1 MNEVSIIIS
10 IISCVIALGSVIFS
24 IYKFTSYDKKIANL
38 DTTIKE
44 YQVKTLKK
52 EAELSKRAKIGAN
65 PYSNKNGLIK
75 VKFYNSGKALAHNID
90 FETID
95 DIELQ
100 VFDLDTLL
108 PYPIL
113 NPQESFEVQMRY
125 WGQEAVCQIKITWED
140 ECGKQEHVQALQLF

>member
-1 MNEVSIIIS
+1 
-10 IISCVIALGSVIFS
+10 VIALGSVVFA
-24 IYKFTSYDKKIANL
+24 IYKFASYDKKIASL

-44 YQVKTLKK
+44 YQVKSLKK
-52 EAELSKRAKIGAN
+52 EDELSKRAKVGAN

-75 VKFYNSGKALAHNID
+75 VKFYNSGKSIAHNIN
-90 FETID
+90 FKTID

-108 PYPIL
+108 PFPIL

-125 WGQEAVCQIKITWED
+125 WGQEAVCRIKITWED
-140 ECGKQEHVQALQLF
+140 ECGKQEYVQALQLI

>member
-1 MNEVSIIIS
+1 MTVSITIS
-10 IISCVIALGSVIFS
+10 IISCVIALGSVVFS

-38 DTTIKE
+38 DKTINE

-52 EAELSKRAKIGAN
+52 EDELSKRAKIGAN

-75 VKFYNSGKALAHNID
+75 VKFYNSGKAIARNIN

-108 PYPIL
+108 PFPML

-125 WGQEAVCQIKITWED
+125 WGRETVCQIKITWED
-140 ECGKQEHVQALQLF
+140 ESGAQEHIQAIQLN

>member
-1 MNEVSIIIS
+1 MTVSIIIS
-10 IISCVIALGSVIFS
+10 IISCVIALGSVVFS

-52 EAELSKRAKIGAN
+52 EDELSKRAKIGAN

-75 VKFYNSGKALAHNID
+75 VKFYNSGKAIAHNIN

-108 PYPIL
+108 PFPML

-125 WGQEAVCQIKITWED
+125 WGRETVCQIKITWED
-140 ECGKQEHVQALQLF
+140 ESGAQEHIQALQLN

>member
-1 MNEVSIIIS
+1 MTITSLIIS
-10 IISCVIALGSVIFS
+10 IISCLIALGGFIFS
-24 IYKFTSYDKKIANL
+24 IYKFSSYDKKNATYDAI
-38 DTTIKE
+38 IKE

-52 EAELSKRAKIGAN
+52 EDELSKRAKIGAN

-75 VKFYNSGKALAHNID
+75 VKFYNSGKAIAHNIN

-108 PYPIL
+108 PFPML
-113 NPQESFEVQMRY
+113 NAQESFEVQIRY
-125 WGQEAVCQIKITWED
+125 WGQETVCQIKITWED
-140 ECGKQEHVQALQLF
+140 ESGMQEHIQALQLN

>member
-1 MNEVSIIIS
+1 MASLIIS
-10 IISCVIALGSVIFS
+10 IVSCVIALGSVVFA
-24 IYKFTSYDKKIANL
+24 IYKFASYDKKIASL

-44 YQVKTLKK
+44 YQVKSLKK
-52 EAELSKRAKIGAN
+52 EDELSKRAKVGAN

-75 VKFYNSGKALAHNID
+75 VKFYNSGKSIAHNIN
-90 FETID
+90 FKTID

-108 PYPIL
+108 PFPIL

-125 WGQEAVCQIKITWED
+125 WGQEAVCRIKITWED
-140 ECGKQEHVQALQLF
+140 ECGKQEYVQALQLI

>member
-1 MNEVSIIIS
+1 MTVPIIIS
-10 IISCVIALGSVIFS
+10 IISCVIALGSVVFS
-24 IYKFTSYDKKIANL
+24 IYKFTSYDKKIASL

-52 EAELSKRAKIGAN
+52 EDELSKRAKIGAT

-75 VKFYNSGKALAHNID
+75 VKFYNSGKAIAHNIN

-95 DIELQ
+95 DIKLQ

-108 PYPIL
+108 PFPIL

-125 WGQEAVCQIKITWED
+125 WGEEAVCRIKITWKD
-140 ECGKQEHVQALQLF
+140 ECGEQTHIQAIQLT

>member
-1 MNEVSIIIS
+1 MASLIIS
-10 IISCVIALGSVIFS
+10 IVSCVIALGSVMFS
-24 IYKFTSYDKKIANL
+24 IYKFASYDKKNAQY
-38 DTTIKE
+38 DAFIKE
-44 YQVKTLKK
+44 HQVQTLKQ

-75 VKFYNSGKALAHNID
+75 VKFYNSGKSIANNIN

-108 PYPIL
+108 PFPIL

-125 WGQEAVCQIKITWED
+125 WGQEAVCKIKITWED

>member
-1 MNEVSIIIS
+1 MTVSIIIS
-10 IISCVIALGSVIFS
+10 IISCVIALGSVTFS
-24 IYKFTSYDKKIANL
+24 IYKFASYDKKIASL

-44 YQVKTLKK
+44 YQVKSLKK
-52 EAELSKRAKIGAN
+52 EDELSKRAKIGAN

-75 VKFYNSGKALAHNID
+75 VKFYNSGKSIAHNIN

-108 PYPIL
+108 PFPIL

-125 WGQEAVCQIKITWED
+125 WGQEAVCRIKITWED
-140 ECGKQEHVQALQLF
+140 ECGKQEHVQALQLI

>member
-1 MNEVSIIIS
+1 MTVSIIIS
-10 IISCVIALGSVIFS
+10 TISCVIALGGVVFS
-24 IYKFTSYDKKIANL
+24 IYKFTSYDKKIASL

-52 EAELSKRAKIGAN
+52 EDELSKRAKIGAN

-75 VKFYNSGKALAHNID
+75 VKFYNSGKAVAHNIN
-90 FETID
+90 FETVD

-108 PYPIL
+108 PFPIL
-113 NPQESFEVQMRY
+113 NPQERYEVQMRY
-125 WGQEAVCQIKITWED
+125 WGQETVCQIKVTWED
-140 ECGKQEHVQALQLF
+140 ESVVQEHIQALQLN

>member
-1 MNEVSIIIS
+1 MTVSIIIS
-10 IISCVIALGSVIFS
+10 IISCVIALGSAVFS

-52 EAELSKRAKIGAN
+52 EDELSKRAKIGAN

-75 VKFYNSGKALAHNID
+75 VKFYNSGKAIARNIN

-108 PYPIL
+108 PFPML

-125 WGQEAVCQIKITWED
+125 WGRETVCQIKITWED
-140 ECGKQEHVQALQLF
+140 ESGAQEHIQALQLN